1 MEISSYIN
9 ILKEKALAWLNT
21 SEQLHS
27 LLLAEDYNSLDP
39 VLSRREEAINGYL
52 DCLDRLE
59 STMSTSC
66 NVEVGEKFLISLLD
80 YFESVDNTKLQKELL
95 EVKSC
100 FEAIRKVD
108 QKLQELAA
116 NIPKQIRQSLLDVQK
131 KKPAVNAYQ
140 RTKFTPLSQ
149 FQRFDRSE

>member
-1 MEISSYIN
+1 MDISSYIN
-9 ILKEKALAWLNT
+9 ILKEKALAWLKT
-21 SEQLHS
+21 SEQLHE
-27 LLLAEDYNSLDP
+27 LLLANEYNSLDP
-39 VLSRREEAINGYL
+39 ILSRREEAINGYL

-59 STMSTSC
+59 STVSASS
-66 NVEVGEKFLISLLD
+66 NVEVGEKFLINLLD

-108 QKLQELAA
+108 QKLQDLAA

-149 FQRFDRSE
+149 FQRFDRHE

>member
-1 MEISSYIN
+1 
-9 ILKEKALAWLNT
+9 
-21 SEQLHS
+21 
-27 LLLAEDYNSLDP
+27 
-39 VLSRREEAINGYL
+39 
-52 DCLDRLE
+52 
-59 STMSTSC
+59 
-66 NVEVGEKFLISLLD
+66 LLD

-108 QKLQELAA
+108 QKLQDLAA